1 MISDLNQAA
10 HLVGCIGK
18 SNFDQHFYSF
28 CQELLNVEQ
37 CTAFHFAPHGSPH
50 CLIAEANKRRVLD
63 ITRQLA
69 QEYTEGAWKR
79 DPNLSLPVPLP
90 GQSAAGND
98 TMVCCVSPS
107 HIRDLGYRRRFY
119 DYAQV
124 RQELTLIA
132 QPEPHSHLYCSF
144 YRGPRQPDF
153 SHEDI
158 AQLRHWGSLI
168 AQVLNKHVSITRSD
182 GEDAAAEAIP
192 GAERRE
198 RMYQELRGSMLRLPC
213 GLTQREA
220 DVCAAIA
227 LGYTTLGIG
236 LNLGISVN
244 TVATHRKRAYA
255 KLGISCQNELFA
267 RYFDSLGNP
276 RCLH

>member
-1 MISDLNQAA
+1 MISDLNHAA
-10 HLVGCIGK
+10 NLVGCIGK
-18 SNFDQHFYSF
+18 SNFDQHFYAF
-28 CQELLNVEQ
+28 CQELLHVEQ
-37 CTAFHFAPHGSPH
+37 CTAFHFAPHSAPY

-79 DPNLSLPVPLP
+79 DPNLSLPVSLSEQNSPDNP
-90 GQSAAGND
+90 

-132 QPEPHSHLYCSF
+132 QPDPHGHLYCSF

-158 AQLRHWGSLI
+158 AQLRHWASLI
-168 AQVLNKHVSITRSD
+168 AQVLYKHVSITKAQE
-182 GEDAAAEAIP
+182 EDADAASIP
-192 GAERRE
+192 DAQRRE
-198 RMYQELRGSMLRLPC
+198 RMYRDLRGSMLKLPC

-267 RYFDSLGNP
+267 RYFDSLGNA
-276 RCLH
+276 RCLN